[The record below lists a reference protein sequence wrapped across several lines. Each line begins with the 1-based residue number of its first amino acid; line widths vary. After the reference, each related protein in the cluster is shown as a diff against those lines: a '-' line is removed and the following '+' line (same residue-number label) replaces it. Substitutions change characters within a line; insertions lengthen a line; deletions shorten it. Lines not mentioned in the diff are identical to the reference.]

1 MLNGPGTVIV
11 HDTPEALSRDAVARI
26 AAAARAA
33 VEARESFSLALAGGG
48 TPLAAYR
55 LLAAE
60 AMPWERTH
68 LYWSD
73 ERCVPPDDAESN
85 YGAARRA
92 LLDHLANPP
101 AQVCRIEGEDPDP
114 HAAAARYAALLPAR
128 LDLLL
133 LGIGED
139 GHIAS
144 LFPGD
149 IALHEHTRHAVAVIG
164 PKPPPRRIT
173 ITPPVLAAAR
183 ATLVLATGAAK
194 ASPVARAL
202 VGEINIDE
210 LPVQLARPA
219 TWLLDREAAGELARV
234 LPGDKA

>member
-1 MLNGPGTVIV
+1 MLSGPGTIVV
-11 HDTPEALSRDAVARI
+11 HDTPEALSRDAAARI
-26 AAAARAA
+26 VAAARAT
-33 VEARESFSLALAGGG
+33 VETRGSFTLALAGGG

-55 LLAAE
+55 LLAGAVE
-60 AMPWERTH
+60 MPWAVTQ
-68 LYWSD
+68 LYWGD

-92 LLDHLANPP
+92 LLDHLTVPP
-101 AQVCRIEGEDPDP
+101 AQVHRIEGEDPDP

-128 LDLLL
+128 FDLLL

-149 IALHEHTRHAVAVIG
+149 IALHEHTRRAVAVLA

-194 ASPVARAL
+194 ASPVVRAL
-202 VGEINIDE
+202 VGDINIDE
-210 LPVQLARPA
+210 LPAQLVRPA
-219 TWLLDREAAGELARV
+219 TWLLDRGAARELARV
-234 LPGDKA
+234 LPL